1 MFLSNKQIF
10 KLLSPFVFIA
20 FVFYFQ
26 DTITSM
32 MFGYLPAYKERVH
45 NILENQM
52 QKYLRIERDIKPYI
66 LIMKKV
72 NSRENF
78 IKWAVDKVL
87 YAKIAKVQSST
98 LFEKKI
104 MSEKKSEK
112 LWVLQAVF
120 PNQKIAI
127 LNSKIVHLGSK
138 IEGAVVKKIEND
150 KVLLKTLEGLKW
162 IKLFR

>member
-1 MFLSNKQIF
+1 MF

-26 DTITSM
+26 DTVTSM
-32 MFGYLPAYKERVH
+32 MFGHLPAYKESVR
-45 NILENQM
+45 NILDNQM
-52 QKYLRIERDIKPYI
+52 QKYLQIERDIKPYT
-66 LIMKKV
+66 LIIKKV

-87 YAKIAKVQSST
+87 YAKIAKVQSDT
-98 LFEKKI
+98 LFERK
-104 MSEKKSEK
+104 MLPEKKSK
-112 LWVLQAVF
+112 KSWVLQAVF

-127 LNSKIVHLGSK
+127 LNSKIVHTGSK